1 MKSRSDNLPVT
12 LLFSNRNG
20 ISTARVLT
28 EALSLFE
35 VLRDG
40 VTDED
45 TMERIAVCTEDL
57 EAMLHA
63 VR

>member
-1 MKSRSDNLPVT
+1 MESRSENLPVT

-35 VLRDG
+35 ALLDE
-40 VTDED
+40 VTDEK
-45 TMERIAVCTEDL
+45 TKERIAVCTEDL
-57 EAMLHA
+57 ETMLHA